1 MKMSE
6 TQEVNPMS
14 ELVSAALEKDYNKA
28 NQIFGDLMGQ
38 RVGDILDQEKI
49 KIANQ
54 VYNGIDPD
62 PEDEVEDD
70 DQLELDLEDDADDD
84 LMDDDEDSD
93 DDPEEDIEEDESE
106 DDE

>member
-1 MKMSE
+1 MSE

-28 NQIFGDLMGQ
+28 NQIFSDLMGQ

-70 DQLELDLEDDADDD
+70 DDQLELDLEDDADDD

-93 DDPEEDIEEDESE
+93 DDSEEDIEEDESE

>member
-1 MKMSE
+1 MSE